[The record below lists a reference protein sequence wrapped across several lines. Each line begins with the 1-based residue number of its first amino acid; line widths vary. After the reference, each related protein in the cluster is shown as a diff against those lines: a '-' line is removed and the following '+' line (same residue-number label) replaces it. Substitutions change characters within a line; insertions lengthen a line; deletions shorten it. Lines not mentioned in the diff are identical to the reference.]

1 MFRHSFTIYVWN
13 IRIEFVSKGGE
24 YFWISSDPKNCVE
37 NIKERYFSIS
47 CEGRWG
53 LSSIHLWIQMWDL
66 ENGKMIEKSLSQISP
81 LTSQFSW
88 NISEWHILET
98 KVKSRILWKPS
109 AFPQKLFVE
118 LICILFHLDTYKTC
132 REPVSIK
139 HSLCGET
146 QMWDKIFQVH
156 KYFFLVE
163 SFEIFI
169 YLCISQNINI
179 RPQDINILLQDLWQI
194 WADFKA

>member
-1 MFRHSFTIYVWN
+1 MFRHFFTIYICVWN

-53 LSSIHLWIQMWDL
+53 LSSIHLWIQMWDS

-88 NISEWHILET
+88 NISEFYENLQQIL
-98 KVKSRILWKPS
+98 K
-109 AFPQKLFVE
+109 KLFVE

-132 REPVSIK
+132 LEPVSIK

-146 QMWDKIFQVH
+146 QM
-156 KYFFLVE
+156 
-163 SFEIFI
+163 
-169 YLCISQNINI
+169 
-179 RPQDINILLQDLWQI
+179 
-194 WADFKA
+194 